1 MVMLSKLLASD
12 LQSGWYPYWH
22 NKVLEMIETVVK
34 ETRVPGKSGKIQ
46 LIMAGKRPKRKEV
59 EKSVQG
65 RR

>member
-1 MVMLSKLLASD
+1 MLSKLSATD
-12 LQSGWYPYWH
+12 LQSGWYTYRH
-22 NKVLEMIETVVK
+22 NKVLEIIETAVK
-34 ETRVPGKSGKIQ
+34 ETRVPGRSGEIQ